1 MEHGFEAKELG
12 PNGASY
18 QLKKVE
24 WDPSFLRASGSSNKA
39 VVKVKGNNL
48 MFMQAPGRL

>member
-24 WDPSFLRASGSSNKA
+24 WDPSFLRASGSSNKEP
-39 VVKVKGNNL
+39 VKVKGNNL